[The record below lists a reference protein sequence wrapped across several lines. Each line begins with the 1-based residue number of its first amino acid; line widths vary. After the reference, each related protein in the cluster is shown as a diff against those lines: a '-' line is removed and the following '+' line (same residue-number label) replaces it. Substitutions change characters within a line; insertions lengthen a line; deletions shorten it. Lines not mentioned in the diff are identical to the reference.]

1 MEARPAGRTTRLNH
15 NLPVVLTTF
24 HGRYEEVDK
33 VRHLLGRHRLVTVIG
48 PGGVGKTRLALEV
61 AASVLGRFDDGV
73 RLVELAQIDA
83 PEGVSRAAAEA
94 FEVRAHSGVTIIE
107 SLAAVIGSRHALIVL
122 DNCEHVIESAAA
134 LCSTL
139 LQSGHDLRILA
150 TSREPLQIPGE
161 ARFPLSPLDVPN
173 ANESLEQAGERDS
186 VVLFVE
192 RAECA
197 DPEFELSLE
206 SIGCVSELVRRL
218 DGMPLAIELAAAQ
231 IGTLGLD
238 RLVLSLDDRFKY
250 LVSTTRGVAV
260 RQSSLEAAVEWS
272 YRLLDADERRTFR
285 RLAVF
290 PAPFT
295 LEAATAVAGAG
306 SEELVLR
313 LVRCSLL
320 TAPRPGAD
328 GRSRYRMLETVRAFS
343 FARLD
348 GEGECHEAQM
358 AMAKWL
364 LHETERIAQSFDG
377 PDDGQAGRWGDAEQD
392 NLREAWKTLQEA
404 DEREALRLAIAM
416 GPWALL
422 RGHYAVGRRM
432 LEDGLATLSGDDTD
446 LVAAAELWLGR
457 LGNYSSDF
465 ASGLESLQRAEAIWR
480 SRSTKRGLVDTL
492 TVKTWML
499 MNLGHNEEAR
509 EVGLEALALSEE
521 LEYVTGIVYSLEA
534 LNVIE
539 SYAGNNAAAVDLARR
554 ALAID
559 LDHCAGHAKRY
570 ALTTSAVSLGQA
582 GDFEWAERLLTECL
596 ALCREA
602 GDRAWELM
610 QLESLA
616 RIEFKTGRTQQA
628 GLHLTEATQISVETG
643 EGLKLADCLATAA
656 VLVAEHQ
663 PETAAVLWG
672 AGRAVA
678 DTVCDYRVAIADI
691 TNRADVVSAE
701 DSAFMTAPM
710 LGVRE
715 RLGLDTARTA
725 DERGAGLPMEAVL
738 ELVREV
744 TVERPAAAGGSER
757 SASGL
762 SKRERELIDLV
773 SQGLTDAE
781 IAEKLFISFHT
792 VRSHLDR
799 IKAKTGARRRAE
811 LTRLAVREGLT

>member
-422 RGHYAVGRRM
+422 RGHYAVGGEGCWRM
-432 LEDGLATLSGDDTD
+432 VWPRCPATIPTSSRQRSFGWGGSVTTAATLHPDSRASNAPRRYGAVGRPSGG
-446 LVAAAELWLGR
+446 W
-457 LGNYSSDF
+457 
-465 ASGLESLQRAEAIWR
+465 
-480 SRSTKRGLVDTL
+480 STL
-492 TVKTWML
+492 
-499 MNLGHNEEAR
+499 
-509 EVGLEALALSEE
+509 
-521 LEYVTGIVYSLEA
+521 
-534 LNVIE
+534 
-539 SYAGNNAAAVDLARR
+539 
-554 ALAID
+554 
-559 LDHCAGHAKRY
+559 
-570 ALTTSAVSLGQA
+570 
-582 GDFEWAERLLTECL
+582 
-596 ALCREA
+596 
-602 GDRAWELM
+602 
-610 QLESLA
+610 
-616 RIEFKTGRTQQA
+616 
-628 GLHLTEATQISVETG
+628 
-643 EGLKLADCLATAA
+643 
-656 VLVAEHQ
+656 
-663 PETAAVLWG
+663 
-672 AGRAVA
+672 
-678 DTVCDYRVAIADI
+678 
-691 TNRADVVSAE
+691 
-701 DSAFMTAPM
+701 
-710 LGVRE
+710 
-715 RLGLDTARTA
+715 
-725 DERGAGLPMEAVL
+725 
-738 ELVREV
+738 
-744 TVERPAAAGGSER
+744 
-757 SASGL
+757 
-762 SKRERELIDLV
+762 
-773 SQGLTDAE
+773 
-781 IAEKLFISFHT
+781 
-792 VRSHLDR
+792 
-799 IKAKTGARRRAE
+799 
-811 LTRLAVREGLT
+811 